1 MKVVRYTFDI
11 CIKDGCDKDVYSLAS
26 ELEKSIMKTE
36 YVCGCEVRHT
46 HSCRFNSVD
55 VDRVIK
61 IQNDI
66 QRNIEED
73 RRW

>member
-11 CIKDGCDKDVYSLAS
+11 CIKDACNKDVYSLAS

-46 HSCRFNSVD
+46 HSCRFNSVH
-55 VDRVIK
+55 VDDVIK
-61 IQNDI
+61 VQNSK
-66 QRNIEED
+66 QKNIGEK
-73 RRW
+73 